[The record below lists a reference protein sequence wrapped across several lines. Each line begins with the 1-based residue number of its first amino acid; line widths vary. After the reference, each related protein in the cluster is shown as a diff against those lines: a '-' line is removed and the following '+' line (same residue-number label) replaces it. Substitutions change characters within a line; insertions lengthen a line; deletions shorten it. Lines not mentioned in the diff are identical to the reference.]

1 MKACF
6 CLCRVSFFLRYNKD
20 AMIVSRIYPITN
32 IRPSTRRAIREGQME
47 AGRVWNTC
55 CAIHREARKAETKWP
70 NRGDLQVAT
79 KGGFAIHSQSVQMV
93 AHAFLANIDTTQQ
106 LRKTHPQ
113 MGMRY
118 PWKEKRFYPLMW
130 PAQAVHV
137 EATRIVL
144 PMGRGRKSLV
154 IPRPEGFPDDPGG
167 VKVCWNGAGYDLH
180 VAIEAPDEAQSQA
193 TNGIHATVD
202 LGEIH
207 QVAIATNT
215 GTALVVSGR
224 GIRSVKRYRNIA
236 LGQILRLRSRCK
248 KGSRRY
254 KRLNWAISRIM
265 HRTLR
270 QVRDLR
276 HKGTRKAIDF
286 CVDNDVSSIYIGDP
300 DGVRKRPCGRKHNQR
315 MSQWEYGKD
324 MEYLDYKSRK
334 AGMECFSGTERGT
347 SSHCPACGHRH
358 RPKGRE
364 WVCKKCGFRGHR
376 DVVGAVNMH
385 PLAYGEKIAFP
396 SKITYRRAGITQGT
410 KQPLRSARRSRPDPG
425 LGASGP
431 VLSRFATGPTT
442 QIAGSPQGLG
452 QAEGLCLEAHP
463 L

>member
-1 MKACF
+1 
-6 CLCRVSFFLRYNKD
+6 
-20 AMIVSRIYPITN
+20 MIVSRIYPITDV
-32 IRPSTRRAIREGQME
+32 RPSTRWAIREGQME
-47 AGRVWNTC
+47 AGRLWTAIC
-55 CAIHREARKAETKWP
+55 GIHREARKTETKWP
-70 NRGDLQVAT
+70 NRDALRSVS
-79 KGGFAIHSQSVQMV
+79 KGTQFALHSQTIQAVV
-93 AHAFLANIDTTQQ
+93 ECFVTTIDTTKL

-154 IPRPEGFPDDPGG
+154 IPRPTGFPDTPGG
-167 VKVCWNGAGYDLH
+167 IRLCWNGAGYDLH
-180 VAIEAPDEAQSQA
+180 MAVEAPTEAQSQA
-193 TNGIHATVD
+193 TGGVHATVD

-207 QVAIATNT
+207 QAAIATNT
-215 GTALVVSGR
+215 GKALVISGR
-224 GIRSVKRYRNIA
+224 GIRSIKRYRNVA
-236 LGQILRLRSRCK
+236 LGQILRLRSRCE
-248 KGSRRY
+248 KGSWRY
-254 KRLNWAISRIM
+254 KRLGWTISRIM

-286 CVDNDVSSIYIGDP
+286 CVANAVSSIYVGNP
-300 DGVRKRPCGRKHNQR
+300 DGVRKRPSGRKHNQR

-324 MEYLDYKSRK
+324 RQYLEEKSRK
-334 AGMECFSGTERGT
+334 AGMECFNGTERGT
-347 SSHCPACGHRH
+347 SSHCPSCGHRH
-358 RPKGRE
+358 RPKGRK
-364 WVCKKCGFRGHR
+364 WACKKCGFRGHR

-396 SKITYRRAGITQGT
+396 SQITYRRAGITQGT

-425 LGASGP
+425 LGTSGP

-452 QAEGLCLEAHP
+452 QAEGLHLEAHP

>member
-1 MKACF
+1 
-6 CLCRVSFFLRYNKD
+6 
-20 AMIVSRIYPITN
+20 
-32 IRPSTRRAIREGQME
+32 
-47 AGRVWNTC
+47 
-55 CAIHREARKAETKWP
+55 AETKWP
-70 NRGDLQVAT
+70 NRDALRSIS
-79 KGGFAIHSQSVQMV
+79 KGTQFALHSQTIQAVV
-93 AHAFLANIDTTQQ
+93 ECFVTTIDTTKL

-137 EATRIVL
+137 EATHIVL

-154 IPRPEGFPDDPGG
+154 IPRPAGFPDAPGG

-180 VAIEAPDEAQSQA
+180 VAIEAPAETQSMA
-193 TNGIHATVD
+193 VAGVNATVD

-207 QVAIATNT
+207 QLAISTNT
-215 GTALVVSGR
+215 GKALVVSDR
-224 GIRSVKRYRNIA
+224 GIRSVKRYWNVAR
-236 LGQILRLRSRCK
+236 GQVCRLRSRCK
-248 KGSRRY
+248 KGSKRA
-254 KRLNWAISRIM
+254 KRLGWTISRIM

-276 HKGTRKAIDF
+276 HKGTRKAIAF
-286 CVDNDVSSIYIGDP
+286 CVANAVSSIYVGDP

-324 MEYLDYKSRK
+324 MQYLDYKSRK

-347 SSHCPACGHRH
+347 SSHCPSCGHRH

-364 WVCKKCGFRGHR
+364 WACKKCGFRGHR

-385 PLAYGEKIAFP
+385 PLAYGEQIEFP
-396 SKITYRRAGITQGT
+396 SQITYRRAGITQGT

-425 LGASGP
+425 LGACGP
-431 VLSRFATGPTT
+431 VLSRYANGPTT
-442 QIAGSPQGLG
+442 QIAGTPQGVG
-452 QAEGLCLEAHP
+452 QAEGLRMEAHP